1 MRVTNNTMIQ
11 SIVRYLTRQNE
22 AIFDRQNIIA
32 SGKKINKP
40 SDDPLGM
47 GRVLSYRQSIATIE
61 QY

>member
-1 MRVTNNTMIQ
+1 MRVTNNTMIH

-22 AIFDRQNIIA
+22 ALFDRQNIIA

-47 GRVLSYRQSIATIE
+47 GKA
-61 QY
+61 